1 MQILV
6 LTHEYPPIGGGGGRV
21 AQDLCLSL
29 AKRGHS
35 VTILTANCDQLPEH
49 ETQDG
54 VQIIRLNSGRK
65 EPFRANFK
73 AMLGYI
79 WASFWFGLKLVR
91 RSRPDVMHVH
101 FAVPAGVS
109 AFLISL
115 LTGVPYVLTAHLG
128 DVPGGVPEKTG
139 KWFRWIFPFTP
150 PIWRKAAA
158 IAAVSEFTRSLA
170 LKKYPVPIE
179 VIPNGVDTDSL
190 DPGQISVHQP
200 PKIVFSGRFM
210 PQKDPIFMIQCLAQ
224 VKDLPW
230 TCTLIGDGPLRDQMT
245 AEIEKLEMNDRFTF
259 TGWVDPE
266 QVIEEYRAA
275 DIMFMPS
282 LSEGMP
288 VVGVQALSMGL
299 ALVLSHVGG
308 CVELVDEGQNGYLFE
323 PKEIDG
329 ISFALRKLLTDQDL
343 LLDFRKASRKKAKY
357 FSLQNI
363 TLQYEA
369 LLQTVVARE

>member
-1 MQILV
+1 
-6 LTHEYPPIGGGGGRV
+6 
-21 AQDLCLSL
+21 
-29 AKRGHS
+29 
-35 VTILTANCDQLPEH
+35 
-49 ETQDG
+49 
-54 VQIIRLNSGRK
+54 
-65 EPFRANFK
+65 
-73 AMLGYI
+73 
-79 WASFWFGLKLVR
+79 
-91 RSRPDVMHVH
+91 
-101 FAVPAGVS
+101 
-109 AFLISL
+109 
-115 LTGVPYVLTAHLG
+115 
-128 DVPGGVPEKTG
+128 
-139 KWFRWIFPFTP
+139 
-150 PIWRKAAA
+150 
-158 IAAVSEFTRSLA
+158 
-170 LKKYPVPIE
+170 
-179 VIPNGVDTDSL
+179 
-190 DPGQISVHQP
+190 
-200 PKIVFSGRFM
+200 
-210 PQKDPIFMIQCLAQ
+210 MIQCLAQ